1 MALAADVDRRR
12 RMGAAAA
19 ALARPDAAARIVDRL
34 EQLAG
39 GR

>member
-1 MALAADVDRRR
+1 LAADVDRRR

-19 ALARPDAAARIVDRL
+19 ALGKPDAAARVVDRL
-34 EQLAG
+34 EQLAD